1 MASASTSENL
11 TDGLIL
17 FAVDL
22 SVQVVMLQ
30 CCCVRIMVCMSP
42 EILVLWSPDRCR
54 SSVIGGKQ
62 GKGATVAKKGKAKK

>member
-17 FAVDL
+17 FAANL
-22 SVQVVMLQ
+22 SVVMLQ
-30 CCCVRIMVCMSP
+30 CCGVLIMVCMSP

-62 GKGATVAKKGKAKK
+62 GKGATVAKNGKAKK